1 MLHFNLPHLPR
12 QLTLG
17 HVLDVVG
24 KQETSIAGGQVAA
37 GVKVDALQ
45 HELVL
50 NLEQISAHSI
60 IAASD
65 AAKNT
70 QLGLTLVR
78 QHRIGALQRE
88 VCSRNQKPV
97 EAPAKRK
104 TLVTRSDWDSRPTYS
119 G

>member
-1 MLHFNLPHLPR
+1 MLHFNLPRLPR

-24 KQETSIAGGQVAA
+24 KQETSITGGQVAA

-70 QLGLTLVR
+70 QLGLTLFR

-88 VCSRNQKPV
+88 VCSRNQKPE
-97 EAPAKRK
+97 EATAKRK
-104 TLVTRSDWDSRPTYS
+104 TLVTRSDWDSRPIYS
-119 G
+119 C